1 MLGRA
6 VKDKVQGR
14 YRVNVQALEQAI
26 AQETCRLVEAFGTCF
41 GVAVEHTEVHLS
53 MRVIGRDLHALQ
65 GDHAHA
71 RIFQFARDQL
81 GQIALDLVGHFETA
95 VRSAA
100 RFTYHTNC
108 ALQRTC
114 DLFDFEEFQHI
125 AFNDIVVVLDG
136 QTALEVF
143 FDFFGVVFE
152 TLQTVEFARED
163 DHVVAQ
169 QT

>member
-26 AQETCRLVEAFGTCF
+26 AQETCRLVEAFGTRF
-41 GVAVEHTEVHLS
+41 GVAVEHAEVHFG
-53 MRVIGRDLHALQ
+53 MGVVGRNFHPLQ
-65 GDHAHA
+65 RDHAHA

-95 VRSAA
+95 VGGAT
-100 RFTYHTNC
+100 RFTCHTND
-108 ALQRTC
+108 ALQRAC
-114 DLFDFEEFQHI
+114 NLFDFEELQHI
-125 AFNDIVVVLDG
+125 AFDDVVVVLDG